1 MENDDDGEMKID
13 DNEEEE
19 DLMKIDSIGP
29 AKKGEII
36 QLVSIFAKNYNCK
49 ESQVSFKF
57 KPIYDDN
64 GDLNLRIIRLSF
76 YINEIKNYEY
86 IERNIYNL
94 TVLIPVTVREK
105 YLSKRLSDV
114 RLKN

>member
-1 MENDDDGEMKID
+1 MENNDEEMKID
-13 DNEEEE
+13 DNEGN
-19 DLMKIDSIGP
+19 DFMKIDSIGL

-36 QLVSIFAKNYNCK
+36 QLISIFAKNYNCK

-57 KPIYDDN
+57 KPMYDDN

-86 IERNIYNL
+86 TERNIYNL
-94 TVLIPVTVREK
+94 TVLIPAAVREK
-105 YLSKRLSDV
+105 YLSKCLSNV